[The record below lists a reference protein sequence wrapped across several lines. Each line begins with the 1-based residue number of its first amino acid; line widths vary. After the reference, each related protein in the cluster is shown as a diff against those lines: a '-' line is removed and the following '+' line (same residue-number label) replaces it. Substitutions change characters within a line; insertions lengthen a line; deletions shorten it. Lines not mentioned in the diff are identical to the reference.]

1 MRRLVRA
8 LRDFENSRTNFQI
21 KVSKMNKLNL
31 FQFMNGVNVPIAL
44 ELAEK
49 RLSEWLDAE
58 AALNHVGSYQ
68 IGERTLT
75 YRNLKEVRESIDYWQ
90 SKVNSIR
97 RGGSFKI
104 SRAIPR

>member
-1 MRRLVRA
+1 M
-8 LRDFENSRTNFQI
+8 
-21 KVSKMNKLNL
+21 
-31 FQFMNGVNVPIAL
+31 PITL
-44 ELAEK
+44 EIAEK
-49 RLSEWLDAE
+49 RLKMWLDAE

-104 SRAIPR
+104 HRAIPIK

>member
-1 MRRLVRA
+1 M
-8 LRDFENSRTNFQI
+8 
-21 KVSKMNKLNL
+21 
-31 FQFMNGVNVPIAL
+31 PITLAI
-44 ELAEK
+44 AEK
-49 RLSEWLDAE
+49 RLSEWLEAE

-75 YRNLKEVRESIDYWQ
+75 YRDLKEVRESIDYWQ
-90 SKVNSIR
+90 SKVNSLK

>member
-1 MRRLVRA
+1 M
-8 LRDFENSRTNFQI
+8 
-21 KVSKMNKLNL
+21 
-31 FQFMNGVNVPIAL
+31 PITL
-44 ELAEK
+44 EIAEK

-90 SKVNSIR
+90 SKVNSLK
-97 RGGSFKI
+97 RGGSFKV

>member
-1 MRRLVRA
+1 MSIDLA
-8 LRDFENSRTNFQI
+8 
-21 KVSKMNKLNL
+21 
-31 FQFMNGVNVPIAL
+31 
-44 ELAEK
+44 LAEK
-49 RLSEWLDAE
+49 RLNEWLEAE

-104 SRAIPR
+104 HRAIPHR

>member
-1 MRRLVRA
+1 M
-8 LRDFENSRTNFQI
+8 S
-21 KVSKMNKLNL
+21 
-31 FQFMNGVNVPIAL
+31 IAL

>member
-1 MRRLVRA
+1 M
-8 LRDFENSRTNFQI
+8 S
-21 KVSKMNKLNL
+21 
-31 FQFMNGVNVPIAL
+31 IAL

-90 SKVNSIR
+90 SKVNSLK

>member
-1 MRRLVRA
+1 M
-8 LRDFENSRTNFQI
+8 SIT
-21 KVSKMNKLNL
+21 
-31 FQFMNGVNVPIAL
+31 L
-44 ELAEK
+44 EIAEK
-49 RLSEWLDAE
+49 NLQKWLEAE
-58 AALNHVGSYQ
+58 SKLCHIGTYQ

-104 SRAIPR
+104 HRAIPHG

>member
-1 MRRLVRA
+1 M
-8 LRDFENSRTNFQI
+8 
-21 KVSKMNKLNL
+21 
-31 FQFMNGVNVPIAL
+31 PITL
-44 ELAEK
+44 EVAEK

-90 SKVNSIR
+90 SKVNSLK

>member
-1 MRRLVRA
+1 MSIDLA
-8 LRDFENSRTNFQI
+8 
-21 KVSKMNKLNL
+21 
-31 FQFMNGVNVPIAL
+31 
-44 ELAEK
+44 LAEK
-49 RLSEWLDAE
+49 RLNEWLEAE

-75 YRNLKEVRESIDYWQ
+75 YRDLKEVRESIDYWQ
-90 SKVNSIR
+90 SKVNSLK

>member
-1 MRRLVRA
+1 
-8 LRDFENSRTNFQI
+8 
-21 KVSKMNKLNL
+21 MNKLNL
-31 FQFMNGVNVPIAL
+31 FQFMNGVNVSITL

-49 RLSEWLDAE
+49 RLSEWLEAE
-58 AALNHVGSYQ
+58 SKLCHIGTYQ

>member
-1 MRRLVRA
+1 M
-8 LRDFENSRTNFQI
+8 
-21 KVSKMNKLNL
+21 
-31 FQFMNGVNVPIAL
+31 PITL

-49 RLSEWLDAE
+49 RLNEWLEAE
-58 AALNHVGSYQ
+58 AALNHVGRYQ

-75 YRNLKEVRESIDYWQ
+75 YRDLKEVRESIDYWQ

-104 SRAIPR
+104 HRAIPHR

>member
-1 MRRLVRA
+1 M
-8 LRDFENSRTNFQI
+8 
-21 KVSKMNKLNL
+21 
-31 FQFMNGVNVPIAL
+31 PITL
-44 ELAEK
+44 EIAEK
-49 RLSEWLDAE
+49 RLNEWLEVE

-75 YRNLKEVRESIDYWQ
+75 YRDLKEVRESIDYWQ
-90 SKVNSIR
+90 SKVNSLK

>member
-1 MRRLVRA
+1 M
-8 LRDFENSRTNFQI
+8 
-21 KVSKMNKLNL
+21 
-31 FQFMNGVNVPIAL
+31 PITL
-44 ELAEK
+44 EIAEK
-49 RLSEWLDAE
+49 RLNEWLDAE

-90 SKVNSIR
+90 SKVNSLK

>member
-1 MRRLVRA
+1 M
-8 LRDFENSRTNFQI
+8 
-21 KVSKMNKLNL
+21 
-31 FQFMNGVNVPIAL
+31 PITL
-44 ELAEK
+44 EIAEK

-75 YRNLKEVRESIDYWQ
+75 YRDLKEVRESIDYWQ

>member
-1 MRRLVRA
+1 M
-8 LRDFENSRTNFQI
+8 SIT
-21 KVSKMNKLNL
+21 
-31 FQFMNGVNVPIAL
+31 L
-44 ELAEK
+44 EIAEK
-49 RLSEWLDAE
+49 NLQKWLEAE
-58 AALNHVGSYQ
+58 SKLCHIGTYQ

-90 SKVNSIR
+90 SKVNSLK

>member
-1 MRRLVRA
+1 M
-8 LRDFENSRTNFQI
+8 SIT
-21 KVSKMNKLNL
+21 
-31 FQFMNGVNVPIAL
+31 L
-44 ELAEK
+44 EIAEK
-49 RLSEWLDAE
+49 NLQKWLEAE
-58 AALNHVGSYQ
+58 SKLCHIGTYQ

-90 SKVNSIR
+90 AKVNSLL

>member
-1 MRRLVRA
+1 MSITLEIA
-8 LRDFENSRTNFQI
+8 EN
-21 KVSKMNKLNL
+21 NL
-31 FQFMNGVNVPIAL
+31 Q
-44 ELAEK
+44 K
-49 RLSEWLDAE
+49 WLDAE
-58 AALNHVGSYQ
+58 SKLCHIGTYQ

-104 SRAIPR
+104 HRAIPHR

>member
-1 MRRLVRA
+1 M
-8 LRDFENSRTNFQI
+8 
-21 KVSKMNKLNL
+21 
-31 FQFMNGVNVPIAL
+31 PITL
-44 ELAEK
+44 EIAEK
-49 RLSEWLDAE
+49 RLNEWLDAE

>member
-1 MRRLVRA
+1 M
-8 LRDFENSRTNFQI
+8 SIT
-21 KVSKMNKLNL
+21 
-31 FQFMNGVNVPIAL
+31 L
-44 ELAEK
+44 EIAEK
-49 RLSEWLDAE
+49 NLQKWLEAE
-58 AALNHVGSYQ
+58 SKLCHIGTYQ

-90 SKVNSIR
+90 YKVNSLK

>member
-1 MRRLVRA
+1 M
-8 LRDFENSRTNFQI
+8 
-21 KVSKMNKLNL
+21 
-31 FQFMNGVNVPIAL
+31 PITL
-44 ELAEK
+44 EIAEK

-90 SKVNSIR
+90 SKVNSLK

-104 SRAIPR
+104 SRGIPR

>member
-1 MRRLVRA
+1 M
-8 LRDFENSRTNFQI
+8 
-21 KVSKMNKLNL
+21 
-31 FQFMNGVNVPIAL
+31 PITL
-44 ELAEK
+44 EFAEK
-49 RLSEWLDAE
+49 RLSEWLEAE

-90 SKVNSIR
+90 AKVNSLL

>member
-1 MRRLVRA
+1 M
-8 LRDFENSRTNFQI
+8 
-21 KVSKMNKLNL
+21 
-31 FQFMNGVNVPIAL
+31 PITL
-44 ELAEK
+44 EIAEK
-49 RLSEWLDAE
+49 RLNEWLDAE

-75 YRNLKEVRESIDYWQ
+75 YRDLKEVRESIDYWQ

>member
-1 MRRLVRA
+1 MPITLEIAKQRL
-8 LRDFENSRTNFQI
+8 D
-21 KVSKMNKLNL
+21 M
-31 FQFMNGVNVPIAL
+31 
-44 ELAEK
+44 
-49 RLSEWLDAE
+49 WLDAE

-90 SKVNSIR
+90 SKVNSLK

>member
-1 MRRLVRA
+1 M
-8 LRDFENSRTNFQI
+8 
-21 KVSKMNKLNL
+21 
-31 FQFMNGVNVPIAL
+31 PITL
-44 ELAEK
+44 EIAEK

>member
-1 MRRLVRA
+1 M
-8 LRDFENSRTNFQI
+8 
-21 KVSKMNKLNL
+21 
-31 FQFMNGVNVPIAL
+31 PITL
-44 ELAEK
+44 EVAEK
-49 RLSEWLDAE
+49 RLSKWLEAE

>member
-1 MRRLVRA
+1 M
-8 LRDFENSRTNFQI
+8 
-21 KVSKMNKLNL
+21 
-31 FQFMNGVNVPIAL
+31 PITL
-44 ELAEK
+44 EIAEK

-58 AALNHVGSYQ
+58 AALNQVGSYQ

-104 SRAIPR
+104 HRAIPIK